1 MPFYYN
7 RIAAASYG
15 TKWAVPGARNSTW
28 PDFSSSQGGGGDC
41 TNFISQCLYAGGW
54 NMRQEGYLINPYA
67 WYCRPKRHWDHSKS
81 WASADHFAYFLEIS
95 GRARPCNLNEL
106 MLGDLIAEEITGHG
120 IRHWMLVTQVS

>member
-7 RIAAASYG
+7 RIAAADYG

-54 NMRQEGYLINPYA
+54 NMRQAGYVNVNPYA
-67 WYCRPKRHWDHSKS
+67 WYCRPAVALKS
-81 WASADHFAYFLEIS
+81 PRGSLRQPA
-95 GRARPCNLNEL
+95 
-106 MLGDLIAEEITGHG
+106 
-120 IRHWMLVTQVS
+120 IRLPI